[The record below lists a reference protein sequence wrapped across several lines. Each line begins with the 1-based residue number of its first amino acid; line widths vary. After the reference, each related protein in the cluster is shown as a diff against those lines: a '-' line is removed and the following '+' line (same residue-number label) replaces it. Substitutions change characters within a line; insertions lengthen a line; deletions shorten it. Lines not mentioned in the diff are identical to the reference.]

1 MVGVDTPTVGASPY
15 AKLFYPFGVFTIKKS
30 KLTPTGQRLC
40 EFYQNSDGEG
50 LPSKSVKSLPK
61 IGEDLGVV

>member
-1 MVGVDTPTVGASPY
+1 MAEREQARASLILREPY
-15 AKLFYPFGVFTIKKS
+15 NKS